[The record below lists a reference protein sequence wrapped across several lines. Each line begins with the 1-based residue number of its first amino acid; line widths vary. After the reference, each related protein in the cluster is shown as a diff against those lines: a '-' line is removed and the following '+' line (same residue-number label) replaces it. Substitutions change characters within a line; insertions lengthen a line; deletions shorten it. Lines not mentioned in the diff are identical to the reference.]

1 VPIAAA
7 VAVPIGIAA
16 ADQPQNQQGQLLIAG
31 ATPVKVIKGY
41 HTNTLK
47 DHI

>member
-16 ADQPQNQQGQLLIAG
+16 ADQPQHQQGQLLIAG
-31 ATPVKVIKGY
+31 ATPVKIITQIQ
-41 HTNTLK
+41 HTMPL
-47 DHI
+47 IF